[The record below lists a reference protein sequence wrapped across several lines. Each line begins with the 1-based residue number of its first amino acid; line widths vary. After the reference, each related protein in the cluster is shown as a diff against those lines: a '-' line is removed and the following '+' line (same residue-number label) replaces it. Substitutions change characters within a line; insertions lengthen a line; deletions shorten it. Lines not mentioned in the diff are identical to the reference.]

1 MKLVSW
7 NVNGLRA
14 VNGRA
19 DLAWA
24 FDGASA
30 ADVVCLQETKIQPDA
45 VKGELKSRRGYER
58 SFWSHHQTKKGYS
71 GTAIY
76 VKDGLEVA
84 PCEFKV
90 AANDEDAAVGFDNEG
105 RVVAVDLNDFVLI
118 NVYCP
123 NGGQGGDRL
132 VFKHAWHDAFLVA
145 LQRLMT
151 TRKVVVCGD
160 FNVAHKP
167 IDLAF
172 PDRWSKY
179 SGFLAEE
186 RAWFDRLLA
195 AGFIDSFRAE
205 KGELPRQFTFW
216 ETRVEARK
224 DNTGWRIDYFVVDRR
239 LEERL
244 LDAWISPQIYGSDHC
259 PVGVELQT
267 SQDAACVAAAGVVDE
282 VVDEEVVAEDAEE
295 EDEEDGGGRW
305 RR

>member
-14 VNGRA
+14 VAGRA

-24 FDGASA
+24 FGAADGSTGGA

-45 VKGELKSRRGYER
+45 IKGELKSPRGYER
-58 SFWSHHQTKKGYS
+58 SFWSHHKTKKGYS

-76 VKDGLEVA
+76 VRDGLRA
-84 PCEFKV
+84 AAFDFKV
-90 AANDEDAAVGFDNEG
+90 AANDVDSAFDEEG
-105 RVVAVDLNDFVLI
+105 RVVAVDLGDFVLI

-132 VFKHAWHDAFLVA
+132 TFKHAWHDAFLVA
-145 LQRLMT
+145 LQKLRQ
-151 TRKVVVCGD
+151 TRAVVVCGD

-172 PDRWSKY
+172 PDRWGRY
-179 SGFLAEE
+179 SGFLPEE

-224 DNTGWRIDYFVVDRR
+224 DNTGWRIDYFVVDTQ
-239 LEERL
+239 LEEQL

-259 PVGVELQT
+259 PVGIELQT
-267 SQDAACVAAAGVVDE
+267 SQDGVAAGVVA
-282 VVDEEVVAEDAEE
+282 EEVVEDEA
-295 EDEEDGGGRW
+295 EDEEDDGGGRW